1 MSQPGTA
8 ELFATPRFVVRRL
21 HAHDLAALQ
30 RLFEASP
37 DYFMVVHGRR
47 PRTDEAQMEFAE
59 MPPSTLPHGQRWFA
73 GAWDAHGTLQGVLH
87 FVADLMAPGVWHI
100 ALFFIATP
108 LHGTGAAREL
118 YGALEAWSRQRHHRQ
133 QEQRAC
139 STNQAPSS
147 QEGQRLVRRASGGD
161 ELRQEGQEEQRHLGV
176 EHVGQQAGAEVGHR
190 QRGAPAGAAPA
201 APPRPR
207 QACAQHAQA
216 SHSR

>member
-1 MSQPGTA
+1 MSQPGTT

-30 RLFEASP
+30 RLFDASP

-118 YGALEAWSRQRHHRQ
+118 YGALEAWMAAAGAHWIR
-133 QEQRAC
+133 
-139 STNQAPSS
+139 
-147 QEGQRLVRRASGGD
+147 
-161 ELRQEGQEEQRHLGV
+161 LGV
-176 EHVGQQAGAEVGHR
+176 VSGNAKAERFWARMGYTQTRVR
-190 QRGAPAGAAPA
+190 QGMDTGGKINDMRILVKALRGEPLARYLQSVARDNPDSPL
-201 APPRPR
+201 P
-207 QACAQHAQA
+207 
-216 SHSR
+216 